1 MPTPQLSAAQCY
13 EGFVV
18 RHGSGLAAPDTLR
31 RVVARYSQPVP
42 TASPATESRDYEA
55 RHLLVLEGL
64 EAVRKRPAMY
74 IGSTDT
80 RGLMHCLW
88 EIIDNA
94 VDEALG
100 DHGKEIFVTLRADGG
115 ITVRDHGRGIPVD
128 IEPRTGLPGVEVVF
142 TKLHAGGKFG
152 AGSYNATGGL
162 HGVGSSVV
170 NALSSRLD
178 VEVDR
183 NSATWAMSFRRG
195 VPGTFDG
202 PGPTAKFTAGGPLRK
217 VGRVAKGVTGTR
229 VTYWPDRQIFLHD
242 AQLSLRDLQDRAR
255 QTSFLVPGLA
265 LHVNDARS
273 ADATE
278 ETYRHT
284 GGISEF
290 CEFLAPDQAITDV
303 IRLRGT
309 DRFTETVPMLDDDG
323 HMEPADVERDLEID
337 IALRWGD
344 GYETH
349 THSFVNII
357 ATPKGG
363 THIAGF
369 ERGLTKAF
377 GNALQNTRLL
387 KNGDEVSKEDVLE
400 GMTAVV
406 TVRLAEPQFEGQTKE
421 VLGTPAVSRLVTKA
435 VERELAR
442 FLGSTKAATRAQAR
456 ALLEKVVGA
465 ARARVA
471 ARQHREA
478 QRRKNAL
485 ESSSLPA
492 KLVDCRNG
500 DVDRSELFIVE
511 GDSALGT
518 AKLARNSEFQALL
531 PIRGKIL
538 NVQKAS
544 IGDMLKNFECASI
557 IQVVGAGSGRSFDID
572 TARYGKVIF
581 MADADSDGAH
591 IRCLLATLFFRY
603 MRPMVQAGRVF
614 TAVPPLHRFELTNP
628 RKGQD
633 KYIYTY
639 SDAEYQRKAAELTKK
654 GLHFKE
660 PQRYKGLGEM
670 DADQLADTTMNPR
683 HRTLRRMTVD
693 DGLIAETTFEMLMG
707 NDVGPRKEFII
718 DGAYALDT
726 ATIDA

>member
-1 MPTPQLSAAQCY
+1 
-13 EGFVV
+13 
-18 RHGSGLAAPDTLR
+18 
-31 RVVARYSQPVP
+31 VP
-42 TASPATESRDYEA
+42 TASPATESREYEA

-100 DHGKEIFVTLRADGG
+100 GHGQEIAVTLQQDGG
-115 ITVRDHGRGIPVD
+115 IAVADQGRGIPVD
-128 IEPRTGLPGVEVVF
+128 IEPRTGLSGVEVVF

-170 NALSSRLD
+170 NALSARLD

-183 NSATWAMSFRRG
+183 NGATWGMSFRRG

-202 PGPTAKFTAGGPLRK
+202 AGPQAPFTPGGALRK
-217 VGRVAKGVTGTR
+217 IGRVPKGRTGTR
-229 VTYWPDRQIFLHD
+229 VVYWPDRQIFLAD
-242 AQLSLRDLQDRAR
+242 AQLSLTDLHNRAR

-265 LHVNDARS
+265 LHVTDAR
-273 ADATE
+273 AAEVTR
-278 ETYRHT
+278 ETFRHE

-290 CEFLAPDQAITDV
+290 CEFLAPDRSLTDV
-303 IRLRGT
+303 VRLQGS

-323 HMEPADVERDLEID
+323 HMEPRDVERDLDVD
-337 IALRWGD
+337 IAVRWGE
-344 GYETH
+344 GYECTQR
-349 THSFVNII
+349 SYVNII

-363 THIAGF
+363 THVAGF
-369 ERGLTKAF
+369 ERALTKSFAS
-377 GNALQNTRLL
+377 ALQGTRLL
-387 KNGDEVSKEDVLE
+387 KAGEEVTKDDVLE
-400 GMTAVV
+400 GLTAVV

-421 VLGTPAVSRLVTKA
+421 VLGTPAVSRLVA
-435 VERELAR
+435 RIVERELGE
-442 FLGSTKAATRAQAR
+442 FLGSTKASVKAQAR
-456 ALLEKVVGA
+456 SVLEKVVGA
-465 ARARVA
+465 SRARVA
-471 ARQHREA
+471 ARAHREA
-478 QRRKNAL
+478 TRRKNAL

-492 KLVDCRNG
+492 KLVDCRSN

-544 IGDMLKNFECASI
+544 VGDMLKNAECASI
-557 IQVVGAGSGRSFDID
+557 IQVVGAGSGRSFDMEA
-572 TARYGKVIF
+572 ARYGKVIF

-603 MRPMVQAGRVF
+603 MRPLVDAGRVF

-628 RKGQD
+628 RKGQER
-633 KYIYTY
+633 YIYTY

-654 GLHFKE
+654 GQNFKE

-670 DADQLADTTMNPR
+670 DADQLAETTMSPR

-693 DGLIAETTFEMLMG
+693 DGLIAETVFEMLMG
-707 NDVGPRKEFII
+707 NEVAPRREFII
-718 DGAYALDT
+718 DGAYQLD
-726 ATIDA
+726 AAAIDA

>member
-1 MPTPQLSAAQCY
+1 MVHRKTAA
-13 EGFVV
+13 
-18 RHGSGLAAPDTLR
+18 
-31 RVVARYSQPVP
+31 ARYSQAVP
-42 TASPATESRDYEA
+42 PASPATESREYEA

-100 DHGKEIFVTLRADGG
+100 GYGKEIFVTLRADGG
-115 ITVRDHGRGIPVD
+115 ISVQDDGRGIPVD
-128 IEPRTGLPGVEVVF
+128 IEPRTGLSGVEVVF

-170 NALSSRLD
+170 NALSTRLD

-255 QTSFLVPGLA
+255 QTSFRCPDWHSMWSTRA
-265 LHVNDARS
+265 IRMSSRRPTATTAAFRS
-273 ADATE
+273 
-278 ETYRHT
+278 
-284 GGISEF
+284 S
-290 CEFLAPDQAITDV
+290 EFLAPDQAITDV
-303 IRLRGT
+303 VRLRGT
-309 DRFTETVPMLDDDG
+309 DRFTETVPMLDDEG

-337 IALRWGD
+337 VAVRWGD
-344 GYETH
+344 GYDTR
-349 THSFVNII
+349 TQSFVNII

-363 THIAGF
+363 THITGF
-369 ERGLTKAF
+369 ERGLTRAF

-387 KNGDEVSKEDVLE
+387 KNGDEVLKEDVLE

-435 VERELAR
+435 VEHELTR
-442 FLGSTKAATRAQAR
+442 FLSSTRAATRAQAR
-456 ALLEKVVGA
+456 TVLEKVVGA
-465 ARARVA
+465 SRARVA

-492 KLVDCRNG
+492 KLVDCRSN

-544 IGDMLKNFECASI
+544 IGDMLKNAECASI
-557 IQVVGAGSGRSFDID
+557 IQVVGAGSGRSFDIE
-572 TARYGKVIF
+572 TARYGKIIF

-603 MRPMVQAGRVF
+603 MRPLVDAGRVF

-633 KYIYTY
+633 KYVYTY

-670 DADQLADTTMNPR
+670 DADQLAETTMSPR

-693 DGLIAETTFEMLMG
+693 DGLIAETIFEMLMG

-718 DGAYALDT
+718 DGAYALDA